1 MKTAIVTGSH
11 GFIGSQLCKRLNE
24 LDYYVIPVD
33 LKIDR
38 DAKDIEDYI
47 TDDVEVVYHL
57 AATPSVFNIDI
68 DKSIDNNIRAFIN
81 VCNACKKRNIRLVY
95 ASSSC
100 ALNANCSS
108 LYGITKRMNEEY
120 ARCYYPE
127 NSVGVR
133 LYNVYGAHPRKGTLF
148 YNIMHEYNCTI
159 YNNGLNK
166 RHFTYIDDAIDGL
179 LYAKDYT
186 QGRLITVA
194 NPEYMSVGEVV
205 AMMGKYLENRNIVVV
220 EDKREFD
227 KENQYVDFCEA
238 QVFLHDY
245 IPVAIGI
252 KLMIANQLIY
262 NNLCD

>member
-38 DAKDIEDYI
+38 DARDIEDYI

-57 AATPSVFNIDI
+57 AATPSVFNTDI

-81 VCNACKKRNIRLVY
+81 VCDCCKKNNIRLVY

-100 ALNANCSS
+100 AVEANCSS

-120 ARCYYPE
+120 ARCYYPD

-148 YNIMHEYNCTI
+148 YNLIHDNNCTI

-166 RHFTYIDDAIDGL
+166 RHFTYIDDVIDGL

-194 NPEYMSVGEVV
+194 NPEYMTVNDVIS
-205 AMMGKYLENRNIVVV
+205 LLNRHIDINNIRYV

-238 QVFLHDY
+238 QVFLHNY

-252 KLMIANQLIY
+252 KLMIAKSLNTK
-262 NNLCD
+262 

>member
-1 MKTAIVTGSH
+1 MKCIVTGSE
-11 GFIGSQLCKRLNE
+11 GFIGKQLCKRLKTLGYE
-24 LDYYVIPVD
+24 IIPID
-33 LKIDR
+33 IKIGR
-38 DAKDIEDYI
+38 DAYDIDEYI
-47 TDDVEVVYHL
+47 EDDVEVVYHL
-57 AATPSVFNIDI
+57 AASTSVFNEY
-68 DKSIDNNIRAFIN
+68 KESIIYNNVN
-81 VCNACKKRNIRLVY
+81 VFTRVCDCCKKRNIRLVY

-100 ALNANCSS
+100 AVEANCTS
-108 LYGITKRMNEEY
+108 LYGITKKMNEEY
-120 ARCYYPE
+120 ARCYYD
-127 NSVGVR
+127 NAIGVR
-133 LYNVYGAHPRKGTLF
+133 LYNVYGSHPRIGTLL
-148 YNIMHEYNCTI
+148 YNIMHVYKCTI

-205 AMMGKYLENRNIVVV
+205 EMMGKYLENRNILVV
-220 EDKREFD
+220 EDKRELD
-227 KENQYVDFCEA
+227 RENQYVDFA
-238 QVFLHDY
+238 ASPVFLHNY